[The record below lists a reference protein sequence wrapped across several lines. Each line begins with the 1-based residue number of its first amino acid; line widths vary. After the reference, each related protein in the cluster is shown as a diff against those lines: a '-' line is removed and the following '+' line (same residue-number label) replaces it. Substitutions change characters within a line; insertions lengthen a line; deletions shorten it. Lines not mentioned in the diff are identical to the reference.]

1 MSLSKQDIL
10 NRIGYFRNKKNM
22 SAYELGM
29 ILGHSKGY
37 FYRIEH
43 GEISLSVEM
52 LLDILKIL
60 NVSTEEF
67 FYEDLQNY
75 QRDKSSINM
84 CNGLTQ
90 QEIDSLKIILK
101 RK

>member
-10 NRIGYFRNKKNM
+10 NRIRYFRNKKNM

-29 ILGHSKGY
+29 TLGHSKGY
-37 FYRIEH
+37 FYRIEN
-43 GEISLSVEM
+43 GKINLSVEM

-60 NVSTEEF
+60 DVSTEEF
-67 FYEDLQNY
+67 FYDDLQNY
-75 QRDKSSINM
+75 QRDKNSISL
-84 CNGLTQ
+84 CNGLTP